1 MSRLGIASGDER
13 RRSCRTFSLRKDVMN
28 TVTYGGA
35 RAPRVAVSQ
44 RAKVKK
50 RKRFFAR
57 FMDALAESR
66 RQQAR
71 RMIEDHAYLLSND
84 PDSPV

>member
-1 MSRLGIASGDER
+1 
-13 RRSCRTFSLRKDVMN
+13 MN
-28 TVTYGGA
+28 TLTYGGA
-35 RAPRVAVSQ
+35 RVPLTAVSQ
-44 RAKVKK
+44 RPKVKK

-71 RMIEDHAYLLSND
+71 RMIENHAYLLPND

>member
-1 MSRLGIASGDER
+1 LHQAANAAESSEHSREG
-13 RRSCRTFSLRKDVMN
+13 KDVMN

-35 RAPRVAVSQ
+35 RVLRTAVSQ
-44 RAKVKK
+44 RTKAKK

-57 FMDALAESR
+57 FMDALTKSR

>member
-1 MSRLGIASGDER
+1 
-13 RRSCRTFSLRKDVMN
+13 MN

-35 RAPRVAVSQ
+35 RAPRTAVYQ

-71 RMIEDHAYLLSND
+71 RMIKDHACLLPSD
-84 PDSPV
+84 PNSQ